1 MMNASLD
8 DFRNPDRLP
17 ILDKALTHEA
27 DDSGFCRS
35 NTSDPEARAPM
46 AKDSIPTS
54 ETARLLGVSKQR
66 VEQLRKA
73 GKLGSATLDPNG
85 RWQFDR
91 AEVQRLLSERARAPH
106 PRMLDGKRYAQVFVM
121 FQRGLSFADIVVQA
135 QVTPEQVRAL
145 YNEYLQPLAPRAAGG
160 Q

>member
-1 MMNASLD
+1 MNASFLD
-8 DFRNPDRLP
+8 SRNPDRLH
-17 ILDKALTHEA
+17 ILVKALSREP
-27 DDSGFCRS
+27 DDSAKTRS
-35 NTSDPEARAPM
+35 NTSGQRQWAPM
-46 AKDSIPTS
+46 TKDSIPTS

-73 GKLGSATLDPNG
+73 GKLGRATLDPNG

-106 PRMLDGKRYAQVFVM
+106 PRMLDGKRYAQVFAM

-135 QVTPEQVRAL
+135 QVTPEQVRTL
-145 YNEYLQPLAPRAAGG
+145 YSEYLQPLAPRAAGA

>member
-1 MMNASLD
+1 
-8 DFRNPDRLP
+8 
-17 ILDKALTHEA
+17 
-27 DDSGFCRS
+27 
-35 NTSDPEARAPM
+35 M

-106 PRMLDGKRYAQVFVM
+106 PRMLDGKRYAQVFAM

-135 QVTPEQVRAL
+135 QVTPEQVRTL
-145 YNEYLQPLAPRAAGG
+145 YSEYLQPLAPRAAGG